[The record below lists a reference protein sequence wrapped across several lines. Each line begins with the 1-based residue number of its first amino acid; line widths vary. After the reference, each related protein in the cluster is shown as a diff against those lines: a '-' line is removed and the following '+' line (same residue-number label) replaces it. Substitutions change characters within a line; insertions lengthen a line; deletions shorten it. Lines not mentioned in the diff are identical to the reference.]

1 MASKTRIPKAKLTG
15 IYGAIVKRMSRKML
29 GDVAEPVEVMWHH
42 KKLLSL
48 SFNLGRRSQ
57 KWDECDES
65 LKSFAH
71 MAVASMVGCSFC
83 LDLGY
88 FQAHNQGLDMTKA
101 SEVPWWRESA
111 VFTPLERDVME
122 YAEAMT
128 QTPPTVTDEMSAR
141 LLEQL
146 GPPALVELTAFIAL
160 ANMYARTN
168 TAFGIESQGFSAA
181 CGLKPAAGVVD
192 AVRSQT

>member
-1 MASKTRIPKAKLTG
+1 MTTRIPPKEITG
-15 IYGAIVKRMSRKML
+15 LYGAVVKKFSARMFGQVPESL
-29 GDVAEPVEVMWHH
+29 GVMWHH
-42 KKLLSL
+42 VPVLKASMRFGQQL
-48 SFNLGRRSQ
+48 Q
-57 KWDECDES
+57 KWDACDEN

-71 MAVASMVGCSFC
+71 MAAVSLVGCSFC

-88 FQAHNQGLDMTKA
+88 FMAHNAGLDEAKA
-101 SEVPWWRESA
+101 REVPRWREST

-146 GPPALVELTAFIAL
+146 GPAALVELTTFVAL
-160 ANMYARTN
+160 ANLYSRSN
-168 TAFGIESQGFSAA
+168 TALGIESQGFAAA
-181 CGLKPAAGVVD
+181 CDLAPLAAPSP
-192 AVRSQT
+192 R